1 MIICAT
7 AQQIKYI
14 MNKIVFFVLSFVLI
28 SCETPINSLEKKKMS
43 YQELPKLVNVPN
55 TFFI

>member
-1 MIICAT
+1 M
-7 AQQIKYI
+7 QQIKYI
-14 MNKIVFFVLSFVLI
+14 MNKIVFFVLSFVLV
-28 SCETPINSLEKKKMS
+28 SCETPINSLEKKQIS

>member
-1 MIICAT
+1 M
-7 AQQIKYI
+7 QQIKYI
-14 MNKIVFFVLSFVLI
+14 MNKIVFFVLSFVLV

>member
-1 MIICAT
+1 
-7 AQQIKYI
+7 
-14 MNKIVFFVLSFVLI
+14 MNKIVFFVLSFGLV
-28 SCETPINSLEKKKMS
+28 SLEKKKMS